1 MRNRRIGSHGI
12 LGRAIR
18 LSLDV
23 LEDRTTP
30 STFLVTSALDPRDVL
45 VRGTLRW
52 AVAQANLPRNQGS
65 TVAITP
71 AVQDLI
77 TLRAGEIPIRSS
89 LTIENESGHPLTI
102 EQKSPNSRVFQIVN
116 NPRT

>member
-1 MRNRRIGSHGI
+1 MRNRRIGSRGI

-45 VRGTLRW
+45 ARGTLRW
-52 AVAQANLPRNQGS
+52 AVAQANLPRNHGS
-65 TVAITP
+65 IVAITP
-71 AVQDLI
+71 SVQNLI
-77 TLRAGEIPIRSS
+77 TRNRLAG
-89 LTIENESGHPLTI
+89 
-102 EQKSPNSRVFQIVN
+102 
-116 NPRT
+116 